1 MKKLALFN
9 HGKDSEPWGRKT
21 VKLAKVAKQHG
32 YQIESIDYR
41 HTTDP
46 QKRVETLLATDL
58 SGYDEVVLIGSSMG
72 GYVATVAAPIIQPK
86 GLFLMAPAFYLPNYP
101 QTEFNPP
108 ADHTFI
114 VQGWQ
119 DVIVPPEN
127 AWRFSQLH
135 QCRLKLLAADHNLLT
150 VLDEVC
156 EDFVWFL
163 QHLC

>member
-21 VKLAKVAKQHG
+21 LKLAEVAKNRG
-32 YQIESIDYR
+32 YQVESIDYR
-41 HTTDP
+41 HTVDP
-46 QKRVETLLATDL
+46 QRRVEILLATDL
-58 SGYDEVVLIGSSMG
+58 SGFDEVVLIGSSMG

-86 GLFLMAPAFYLPNYP
+86 GLFLMAPAFYLPGYP

-108 ADHTFI
+108 ATHTFI

-119 DVIVPPEN
+119 DTIVPPEN

-135 QCRLKLLAADHNLLT
+135 QCRLKLLAADHNLLS

-156 EDFVWFL
+156 DDFDYFL
-163 QHLC
+163 THLV